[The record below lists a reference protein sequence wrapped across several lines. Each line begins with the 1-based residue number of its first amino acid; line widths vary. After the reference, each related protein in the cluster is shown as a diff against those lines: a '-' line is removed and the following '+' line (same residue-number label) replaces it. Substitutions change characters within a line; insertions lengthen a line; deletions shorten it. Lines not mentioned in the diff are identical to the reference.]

1 MPERVSLVMPVRNGA
16 PWLSRALSALLEQF
30 PGAEVIVVD
39 DGSADESLA
48 IVDLFAASHDVRVLH
63 GARRGAAAAL
73 NLGLAAASCDLV
85 VQVDQDVEILP
96 GWADAVLAGFDA
108 PDVAAVQ
115 ACYVPDP
122 CAPAIAR
129 VMALDLALRYAR
141 LAGATNH
148 VCTGNTAYRRAALA
162 AVGPFDERLGY
173 GYDNDL
179 SYRLVAAGWSLR
191 IAPQGQSLHH
201 WRHGIWDYLG
211 QQYGFGYGRLDLVA
225 KHPRRIA
232 GDTVSP
238 APMMAHPLVFAAAC
252 IALVAAAV
260 SDAAGAPSS
269 QLALTGA
276 SLVGL
281 LAAERL
287 HAGIW
292 AARRQHDWA
301 GLLFPI
307 VHLARD
313 GAWVAAIVVW
323 LTRQAFRGRHLPG
336 HSMRPRPVI
345 QGDQRSN

>member
-1 MPERVSLVMPVRNGA
+1 
-16 PWLSRALSALLEQF
+16 
-30 PGAEVIVVD
+30 
-39 DGSADESLA
+39 
-48 IVDLFAASHDVRVLH
+48 
-63 GARRGAAAAL
+63 
-73 NLGLAAASCDLV
+73 
-85 VQVDQDVEILP
+85 
-96 GWADAVLAGFDA
+96 
-108 PDVAAVQ
+108 
-115 ACYVPDP
+115 
-122 CAPAIAR
+122 
-129 VMALDLALRYAR
+129 
-141 LAGATNH
+141 
-148 VCTGNTAYRRAALA
+148 
-162 AVGPFDERLGY
+162 
-173 GYDNDL
+173 
-179 SYRLVAAGWSLR
+179 
-191 IAPQGQSLHH
+191 
-201 WRHGIWDYLG
+201 
-211 QQYGFGYGRLDLVA
+211 
-225 KHPRRIA
+225 
-232 GDTVSP
+232 
-238 APMMAHPLVFAAAC
+238 MMAHPLVFAAAC

-345 QGDQRSN
+345 QGDQPSN